1 MIDAIG
7 FVGIPPQQTPQK
19 PQTQTTE
26 TYIQQ
31 AAHAQKR
38 TTRIQ
43 RQLNHSQQATIQLQ
57 ETINRAAAGSTVRVP
72 PGNYGR
78 LAITKSL
85 NLTAADVRKPPNIAR
100 IDARNARVVIL
111 RHLKVGNPRL
121 SPAQIRNLNT
131 IGIRV
136 SLTDQPT
143 NITIDN
149 VEVRGV
155 SDGISIS
162 HPGVKTANRAQR
174 HTVTI
179 TNSTIHNIRRDGIIL
194 RDVGRYAIN
203 NNKIHS
209 IHPNYAPYDYR
220 HLQQKD
226 ARARHAVLLPNG
238 KKADH
243 ADGIQIT
250 NGMGGTITRNKLT
263 IGNGTWYQGITV
275 HHERNSIYNKGGARV
290 LSIKNN
296 YVENNHDFAIRASH
310 YGATFADNSNRAV
323 TRHVRKRQ
331 VASAMHV
338 MSYQKY
344 A

>member
-19 PQTQTTE
+19 PQIHATE
-26 TYIQQ
+26 THIQQ
-31 AAHAQKR
+31 TAQAQKR
-38 TTRIQ
+38 TTRIK
-43 RQLNHSQQATIQLQ
+43 RNLSHSEQATIQLQ
-57 ETINRAAAGSTVRVP
+57 EKINKAAAGSTVRVP

-85 NLTAADVRKPPNIAR
+85 HLTAANAHKPPNIAR

-111 RHLKVGNPRL
+111 RHLKIGNARL
-121 SPAQIRNLNT
+121 SPAQIRNLDT
-131 IGIRV
+131 IGIRI

-143 NITIDN
+143 NITIDH

-162 HPGVKTANRAQR
+162 HPGVKTANHAKR
-174 HTVTI
+174 HAVTI
-179 TNSTIHNIRRDGIIL
+179 KNSTIHNIRRDGIIL

-209 IHPNYAPYDYR
+209 IHPNYAPYSFK
-220 HLQQKD
+220 HLQKKD
-226 ARARHAVLLPNG
+226 ARANHAVLLPNG

-250 NGMGGTITRNKLT
+250 NGMGGTITQNKLT

-275 HHERNSIYNKGGARV
+275 HHEKNSVYNKGGAQV
-290 LSIKNN
+290 LSIKSN
-296 YVENNHDFAIRASH
+296 YVENNHDFAIRSSH
-310 YGATFADNSNRAV
+310 YGATFADANRAV
-323 TRHVRKRQ
+323 TRNVNKRQ
-331 VASAMHV
+331 VASNMQV
-338 MSYQKY
+338 LSYRQRV